1 MPDETGRPHF
11 LCDAMLG
18 RLVRWLRLLG
28 YDARYADLPDDDLVA
43 LARAEGRVLLT
54 RDTRLVRRPDV
65 GPHCFIRHD
74 RVQEQL
80 RQLAAAFNLGAAR
93 AGTRCLRCNVAL
105 EDLPR
110 DAAAGRVPPH
120 VWRTHQQF
128 ARCPSCARIYWPGT
142 HWDRMTE
149 ELSAVG
155 HQPSAAEGAAR

>member
-28 YDARYADLPDDDLVA
+28 YDA
-43 LARAEGRVLLT
+43 